1 MVQRLLKISTVKVT
15 EALQAALMEYAN
27 QRRAVVGAEGL
38 LMALLDQK
46 DSIVVKIINELDR
59 DAGEL
64 RSEIVDR
71 AMAAIN
77 ELPQFSQG
85 QVGQIRMT
93 KDVENLFEAADRE
106 RRRLGDAFIST
117 GALFLACF
125 DRTVPGTARILD
137 EVNLRYEECARVLD
151 QIRGNHKITDREEES
166 RQSALDEYTTDL
178 TALARK
184 GDLDPVI
191 GRDAEIERV
200 IQILS
205 RRKKNNPLLVGEP
218 GVGKTVIAEGLANR
232 IASADVP
239 EYLLNKRILSLE
251 IATLLAG
258 AKMQGE
264 FEERLKNIRDEVV
277 ASSGEIILFIDEIHT
292 VVGAGRASGALD
304 ASNML
309 KPALARG
316 QLQCIGATTN
326 REYKQYIES
335 DKALARRFEPVRVEE
350 PSVEDTIKILKG
362 IQPKYEAH
370 HQVHYT
376 EDALIAAADLSHRY
390 IQDRSLPDKAIDL
403 IDEAGA
409 VKRLKV
415 IYTPPELRK
424 LEQRRQELTEA
435 KSRAFNA
442 QDFEQMSRFQMDLV
456 QLESEMEQKKAEFQ
470 KERGEEDRSVDR
482 EDVAAVISKKTGIPL
497 NKMVATEAERMLHL
511 EEHLRKRVIGQDH
524 AIRSVANAIR
534 RNRAGLRRPNVPIA
548 SFLFLGPTGVGK
560 TELAKAI
567 AAEIMDDENR
577 IIRIDMSEYMA
588 KHDVSKLIGSPPGYV
603 GYGEG
608 GQLTEKVKRQPYSVV
623 LFDEFEK
630 AHPDVFNILL
640 QILDEGWLTD
650 SEGQRVSFANC
661 VIIGTSNMGS
671 EVMSERR
678 TPIGIG
684 AQVNEWSKDQET
696 KEIFKI
702 VKGFL
707 RPEFINRLDEIII
720 FNRLDSD
727 QFREIVEIMLNDL
740 SKRLARLNVELQ
752 VTDAVRDGLVKSI
765 DTANYGARPLKR
777 KMEEKIENP
786 IASLLIK
793 DRDEAPRV
801 AYVDWVD
808 EDARVELRRK

>member
-1 MVQRLLKISTVKVT
+1 MVQRLLKNSTVKVT

-27 QRRAVVGAEGL
+27 QRRSVVGAEGVL
-38 LMALLDQK
+38 IALIDQK
-46 DSIVVKIINELDR
+46 DSIIIKILNELDR
-59 DAGEL
+59 DPAEVRADL
-64 RSEIVDR
+64 VDR
-71 AMAAIN
+71 AMVIIA
-77 ELPQFSQG
+77 EQPQFHQG
-85 QVGQIRMT
+85 QVGQIRMA

-106 RRRLGDAFIST
+106 RRRLGDTFIST

-125 DRTVPGTARILD
+125 DRSVPGNARILD
-137 EVNLRYEECARVLD
+137 EVGLSYEACSKALD
-151 QIRGNHKITDREEES
+151 QIRGAHKVNDREEES
-166 RQSALDEYTTDL
+166 RQSALAEYTTDL

-191 GRDAEIERV
+191 GRDSEIERV

-232 IASADVP
+232 IAAADVP
-239 EYLLNKRILSLE
+239 EYLLHKRILSLE

-264 FEERLKNIRDEVV
+264 FEERLKNIRDEVIG
-277 ASSGEIILFIDEIHT
+277 SSGEVILFIDEIHT

-326 REYKQYIES
+326 KEYKQYIES
-335 DKALARRFEPVRVEE
+335 DKALARRFESVRVEE
-350 PSVEDTIKILKG
+350 PTVEDTIEILKG
-362 IQPKYEAH
+362 LKKKYEEH
-370 HQVHYT
+370 HQVQYSD
-376 EDALIAAADLSHRY
+376 DALNAAADLSHRY

-409 VKRLKV
+409 ITRLKV
-415 IYTPPELRK
+415 IYTPPEIRR
-424 LEQRRQELTEA
+424 LEKQRQELLDA
-435 KSRAFNA
+435 KSKAFND
-442 QDFEQMSRFQMDLV
+442 QDFEKMSRHQMELAQIDKDIDQARKDFL
-456 QLESEMEQKKAEFQ
+456 
-470 KERGEEDRSVDR
+470 RSKGQQDHVVTR
-482 EDVAAVISKKTGIPL
+482 EVVASVISKRTGIPL
-497 NKMVATEAERMLHL
+497 NKMVESEAEKLLQL
-511 EEHLRKRVIGQDH
+511 EQHIGKRVIGQSH
-524 AIRSVANAIR
+524 AVHSVANAIR
-534 RNRAGLRRPNVPIA
+534 RNRSGLRRPQVPIA

-567 AAEIMDDENR
+567 AAEMMDDENR
-577 IIRIDMSEYMA
+577 IIRIDMSEYMH

-630 AHPDVFNILL
+630 AHSDVFNILL

-661 VIIGTSNMGS
+661 IIIGTSNLGS
-671 EVMSERR
+671 EIMSERR

-684 AQVNEWSKDQET
+684 AQVNEWTKDEEA
-696 KEIFKI
+696 KEVFKI
-702 VKGFL
+702 VKNYL

-720 FNRLDSD
+720 FNRLGA
-727 QFREIVEIMLNDL
+727 REFEEIAAIMVGDFA
-740 SKRLARLNVELQ
+740 KRLLRLEVSLDFSQEALRFLVE
-752 VTDAVRDGLVKSI
+752 SI

-777 KMEEKIENP
+777 KLEEKVENP
-786 IASLLIK
+786 IASLLIQ
-793 DRDEAPRV
+793 DRREGKKT
-801 AYVDWVD
+801 
-808 EDARVELRRK
+808 ARVYLEGNDIKVSLR

>member
-27 QRRAVVGAEGL
+27 QRKAVVGAEGL

-64 RSEIVDR
+64 RSEMVDR

-106 RRRLGDAFIST
+106 RRRLGDSYIST
-117 GALFLACF
+117 GALFLACC

-137 EVNLRYEECARVLD
+137 EVSLRYEECAKVLD
-151 QIRGNHKITDREEES
+151 QMRGNHKITDREEES

-205 RRKKNNPLLVGEP
+205 RRKENNPLLVGEP

-232 IASADVP
+232 IAAADVP

-335 DKALARRFEPVRVEE
+335 DKALARRFEAVRVDE

-362 IQPKYEAH
+362 IQPKYEEH

-376 EDALIAAADLSHRY
+376 EDALVAAAELSHRY

-415 IYTPPELRK
+415 IYTPPDLRK
-424 LEQRRQELTEA
+424 LEKKRQELSEA

-442 QDFEQMSRFQMDLV
+442 QDFEQMSRFQMELV
-456 QLESEMEQKKAEFQ
+456 QLETEMEQRKIEFQ
-470 KERGEEDRSVDR
+470 KERGQEDRSVDR
-482 EDVAAVISKKTGIPL
+482 EAVAAVISKKTGIPL
-497 NKMVATEAERMLHL
+497 NKMVATEVEKMLHL
-511 EEHLRKRVIGQDH
+511 EEHLQKRVIGQNH

-661 VIIGTSNMGS
+661 VIIGTSNIGS
-671 EVMSERR
+671 EVMSDRR

-684 AQVNEWSKDQET
+684 AQVTEWSKDQET
-696 KEIFKI
+696 KEVFKI

-727 QFREIVEIMLNDL
+727 QFRDIVEIMLNDL
-740 SKRLARLNVELQ
+740 SKRLARLHVELQ
-752 VTDAVRDGLVKSI
+752 VTNAVRDGLVKSI

-793 DRDEAPRV
+793 DRVDTPRV
-801 AYVDWVD
+801 AIVDWV
-808 EDARVELRRK
+808 EGDARIDLRKK

>member
-1 MVQRLLKISTVKVT
+1 MVQRLLKNSTVKVT

-27 QRRAVVGAEGL
+27 QRRSVVGPEGVL
-38 LMALLDQK
+38 IALIDQK
-46 DSIVVKIINELDR
+46 DSIVIKILNEMNR
-59 DAGEL
+59 DPAEI
-64 RSEIVDR
+64 RAEIVDR
-71 AMAAIN
+71 ALAIIADQ
-77 ELPQFSQG
+77 PQFHQG
-85 QVGQIRMT
+85 QVGQIRMS

-106 RRRLGDAFIST
+106 RRRLGDTFIST
-117 GALFLACF
+117 GSLFLACF
-125 DRTVPGTARILD
+125 DKGVPGNAGILE
-137 EVNLRYEECARVLD
+137 EVGLSYEECSKAHD
-151 QIRGNHKITDREEES
+151 QIRGAHKITDREEES
-166 RQSALDEYTTDL
+166 RQSALAEYTSDL

-184 GDLDPVI
+184 GELDPVI

-232 IASADVP
+232 IVAADVP
-239 EYLLNKRILSLE
+239 EYLLEKRILSLE

-264 FEERLKNIRDEVV
+264 FEERLKNIREEVI
-277 ASSGEIILFIDEIHT
+277 ASSGEVILFIDEIHT

-335 DKALARRFEPVRVEE
+335 DKALARRFESIRVEE
-350 PSVEDTIKILKG
+350 PSVEDTVQILQGLRK
-362 IQPKYEAH
+362 KYEEH
-370 HQVHYT
+370 HQVQYSD
-376 EDALIAAADLSHRY
+376 DALIAAADLSHRY

-409 VKRLKV
+409 ITRLKV
-415 IYTPPELRK
+415 IYTPPEIRRMEK
-424 LEQRRQELTEA
+424 QRQELLDA
-435 KSRAFNA
+435 KSKSFSD
-442 QDFEQMSRFQMDLV
+442 QDFEKMSQYQMELA
-456 QLESEMEQKKAEFQ
+456 QLEKEIDKARKDFIHDKGQ
-470 KERGEEDRSVDR
+470 QDHIVNR
-482 EDVAAVISKKTGIPL
+482 EVVAGVISKRTGIPL
-497 NKMVATEAERMLHL
+497 SKMVESEAEKLLHL
-511 EEHLRKRVIGQDH
+511 EDHIGARVIGQAH
-524 AIRSVANAIR
+524 AVHSVANAIR
-534 RNRAGLRRPNVPIA
+534 RNRSGLRRPQVPIA

-567 AAEIMDDENR
+567 AAEMMDDDSR
-577 IIRIDMSEYMA
+577 IIRIDMSEYMH

-630 AHPDVFNILL
+630 AHSDVFNILL

-661 VIIGTSNMGS
+661 VIIGTSNLGS
-671 EVMSERR
+671 EIMSERK
-678 TPIGIG
+678 TPLGIG
-684 AQVNEWSKDQET
+684 AQVNEWSKDEEA
-696 KEIFKI
+696 KEVFKI
-702 VKGFL
+702 VKNYL

-720 FNRLDSD
+720 FNRLGPPEFQEIAAVMVKDFAQRLRRLDISLDFSD
-727 QFREIVEIMLNDL
+727 EALRF
-740 SKRLARLNVELQ
+740 
-752 VTDAVRDGLVKSI
+752 LVSSI
-765 DTANYGARPLKR
+765 DTVHYGARPLKR
-777 KMEEKIENP
+777 KLEELVENP
-786 IASLLIK
+786 IASLLIR
-793 DRDEAPRV
+793 DRREGPRQARV
-801 AYVDWVD
+801 ALKGG
-808 EDARVELRRK
+808 ELKAELL

>member
-27 QRRAVVGAEGL
+27 QRKAVVGAEGL

-64 RSEIVDR
+64 RSEMVDR

-106 RRRLGDAFIST
+106 RRRMGDSYIST

-125 DRTVPGTARILD
+125 DRTVPGTSRILE
-137 EVNLRYEECARVLD
+137 EVGLRYEESARVLD
-151 QIRGNHKITDREEES
+151 QMRGNHKITDREEES
-166 RQSALDEYTTDL
+166 RQSALDEYTSDL

-232 IASADVP
+232 IAAADVP

-335 DKALARRFEPVRVEE
+335 DKALARRFEAVRVEE

-362 IQPKYEAH
+362 IQPKYEEH

-376 EDALIAAADLSHRY
+376 ENALIAAAELSHRY

-415 IYTPPELRK
+415 IYTPPDLRK
-424 LEQRRQELTEA
+424 LEKKRQELSEA

-442 QDFEQMSRFQMDLV
+442 QDFEQMSRFQMELV
-456 QLESEMEQKKAEFQ
+456 QLETEMEQKKAEFQ
-470 KERGEEDRSVDR
+470 KERGHEDRSVDR
-482 EDVAAVISKKTGIPL
+482 EDVATVISKKTGIPL
-497 NKMVATEAERMLHL
+497 NKMVATEVEKMLNL
-511 EEHLRKRVIGQDH
+511 EEHLQKRVIGQNH

-661 VIIGTSNMGS
+661 VIIGTSNIGS
-671 EVMSERR
+671 EVMSDRR

-740 SKRLARLNVELQ
+740 SKRLARLHVELQ
-752 VTDAVRDGLVKSI
+752 VTEAVRDGLVKSI

-793 DRDEAPRV
+793 DRVETPRV
-801 AYVDWVD
+801 AAVDWVD
-808 EDARVELRRK
+808 GDARIDLRKK